1 MTLTKIVNSK
11 LVAMLIGA
19 WTTYCAGIGDYGGAV
34 FLLFFYS
41 LMLWDLNTKK
51 PPVLGTPMANR
62 KHIKTNIEVNYIMK
76 NQLLKTISE
85 LSPNAAYWMGKRDG
99 YKAQILG
106 LLQ

>member
-1 MTLTKIVNSK
+1 
-11 LVAMLIGA
+11 
-19 WTTYCAGIGDYGGAV
+19 
-34 FLLFFYS
+34 
-41 LMLWDLNTKK
+41 
-51 PPVLGTPMANR
+51 MANR

>member
-1 MTLTKIVNSK
+1 
-11 LVAMLIGA
+11 
-19 WTTYCAGIGDYGGAV
+19 
-34 FLLFFYS
+34 
-41 LMLWDLNTKK
+41 
-51 PPVLGTPMANR
+51 MANR

-106 LLQ
+106 LLQQITVADLAEKQAELKSLHWWLDLTNDNFSKEMGWN